1 MYWIIFLMGT
11 YGASWGLVV
20 VQVESKVGQSRND
33 GSESKEP
40 LHIDEWSWGW

>member
-1 MYWIIFLMGT
+1 MGT

-20 VQVESKVGQSRND
+20 VVANSEVGQSRND

-40 LHIDEWSWGW
+40 LHVDE